1 MEKHKKLP
9 PAKIRVENASI
20 LIPGDLDDLCD
31 STELAIIEGGGF
43 GWINV
48 PSRKILENYWKGVIA
63 IPERELIIGRL
74 DNLVAGSCQII
85 KPSKNNEAQKD
96 TCLLTTFFLAPWAR
110 GYGISPKLIVFA
122 EEQAIKYGF
131 SVITLDVRETQ
142 NRAIEIYEKNGY
154 KKFGEN
160 PFYATVENK
169 YVKGIYYYKTLKKN
183 ESIKYERL

>member
-1 MEKHKKLP
+1 MDKNSKLP
-9 PAKIRVENASI
+9 PAKIKVEAAKT
-20 LIPGDLDDLCD
+20 LKPGDLDDLCD

-48 PSRKILENYWKGVIA
+48 PSRKTLEDYWKGVIA

-74 DNLVAGSCQII
+74 DNVVAGSCQII
-85 KPSKNNEAQKD
+85 KPSKNNEAQRG

-110 GYGISPKLIVFA
+110 GYGISPKLIALA

-142 NRAIEIYEKNGY
+142 HRAIEIYEQNGY

-160 PFYATVENK
+160 PFYATVEEK
-169 YVKGIYYYKTLKKN
+169 HVKGIYFYKAL
-183 ESIKYERL
+183 